1 MGFKHLD
8 FRLFSDRLD
17 PGPSGRGRL
26 RVNLC
31 PDERF
36 AMILV
41 HPDQARLYCQ
51 GAMSE
56 AEGHQ
61 IAGGM
66 AAVFSGASP
75 DRGSPNEDSAAL
87 IPFDATSGVLVVAD
101 GMGGTR
107 GGEQAS
113 ALAVKALRESLAAAA
128 RTGVAMRTAI
138 LDGIESA
145 SQAVSALGGG
155 AATTLAAVEVQGDSV
170 RPYHVGDSIILV
182 MGQRGKIKLQT
193 VSHSPV
199 GFAVEAGVLDAA
211 EAMHHEDRHL
221 VSNVLGAP
229 DMRIE
234 VGSSLKLAL
243 RDTLLLSSDGLFD
256 NLHTDEVVARLSKG
270 PLASGVRRLTE
281 DCVQRMTRPAEGE
294 PSKPDDLTFV
304 AFRREPR

>member
-1 MGFKHLD
+1 M
-8 FRLFSDRLD
+8 
-17 PGPSGRGRL
+17 
-26 RVNLC
+26 RVKLC
-31 PDERF
+31 PNERL

-51 GAMSE
+51 SAMSE
-56 AEGHQ
+56 AEAHQ
-61 IAGGM
+61 IAGGV
-66 AAVFSGASP
+66 AVVFSGACP
-75 DRGSPNEDSAAL
+75 ERGSPNEDSAAL

-128 RTGVAMRTAI
+128 RTGAAMRTAI

-145 SQAVSALGGG
+145 SRAVNDLGVG
-155 AATTLAAVEVQGDSV
+155 AATTLAAVEVQGNSV
-170 RPYHVGDSIILV
+170 RPYHVGDSMILV
-182 MGQRGKIKLQT
+182 MGQRGKIKLKT

-221 VSNVLGAP
+221 VSNVLGAS

-234 VGSSLKLAL
+234 VGSSLKLAM

-256 NLHTDEVVARLSKG
+256 NLHTDEVVARLCKG

-281 DCVQRMTRPAEGE
+281 DSVQRMTWPAEGE

-304 AFRREPR
+304 AFRRAPR